1 MLLNNLFTI
10 KSLILSLIII
20 IGIWQFG
27 TGTYIY
33 VKAQLAQHLL
43 NTAWNETISGNVNVK
58 PWNWADTYP
67 VAKLIFGKSK
77 NEFIVLAGGTG
88 RTMAFGPGHVTAT
101 PLPGNN
107 GNSVIV
113 GHRDTHFKILKTI
126 KLGETINLETPENK
140 LSYTVTKI
148 FIIHQKETQIMQ
160 NLGREEL
167 TLITC
172 YPFDSYQASGPLR
185 YVIKAQVI

>member
-1 MLLNNLFTI
+1 MLLNKLFSI
-10 KSLILSLIII
+10 KGLILSLIII
-20 IGIWQFG
+20 TGIWQFG
-27 TGTYIY
+27 AGTYIY
-33 VKAQLAQHLL
+33 AKAQLAQHLL
-43 NTAWNETISGNVNVK
+43 NTAWNKTTNGNVNVK

-67 VAKLIFGKSK
+67 VAKIIFGKTK
-77 NEFIVLAGGTG
+77 KEFIVLAGATG
-88 RTMAFGPGHVTAT
+88 RTMAFGPGHVSAT

-113 GHRDTHFKILKTI
+113 GHRDTHFKILKNI

-140 LSYTVTKI
+140 LSYTVTNI
-148 FIIHQKETQIMQ
+148 FIIHQKETHIMQ

>member
-1 MLLNNLFTI
+1 MLLNNLFSI
-10 KSLILSLIII
+10 KGLILSLIII
-20 IGIWQFG
+20 TGIWQFG
-27 TGTYIY
+27 AGTYIY
-33 VKAQLAQHLL
+33 AKAQLAQHLL
-43 NTAWNETISGNVNVK
+43 NTAWNKTINGNVNVK

-67 VAKLIFGKSK
+67 VAKIIFGKTK
-77 NEFIVLAGGTG
+77 KEFIVLAGGTG
-88 RTMAFGPGHVTAT
+88 RTMAFGPGHVSAT

-113 GHRDTHFKILKTI
+113 GHRDTHFKILKNI
-126 KLGETINLETPENK
+126 KLGEIINLQTPENE
-140 LSYTVTKI
+140 LSYTVTDI
-148 FIIHQKETQIMQ
+148 FIVHQKETQILQ

-185 YVIKAQVI
+185 YVIKAQII

>member
-1 MLLNNLFTI
+1 MLLNNLFSI
-10 KSLILSLIII
+10 KSLIYLVIII
-20 IGIWQFG
+20 TGSCQFG
-27 TGTYIY
+27 AGTYIY

-43 NTAWNETISGNVNVK
+43 NTAWNKTINGKVNVK

-67 VAKLIFGKSK
+67 VAKIIFANTKK
-77 NEFIVLAGGTG
+77 EFIVLAGGTG
-88 RTMAFGPGHVTAT
+88 RTMAFGPGHVSAT

-113 GHRDTHFKILKTI
+113 GHRDTHFKILKNI
-126 KLGETINLETPENK
+126 KLGEIINLQTPENE
-140 LSYTVTKI
+140 LSYTVTDI
-148 FIIHQKETQIMQ
+148 FIVHQKETQILQ

-185 YVIKAQVI
+185 YVIKAQII